1 MKNESERKS
10 HGLEDDLKR
19 AQQELNTMEKELNT
33 MKKYVNKHEFVQD
46 ERDLK
51 LERELTKKEGQI
63 SVLKAELEQSI
74 DRNSQRFLDL
84 KNGFKIK
91 ERELYEEL
99 SRVKEQYSKNNDSV
113 AREFQRKF
121 VEKETEC
128 NNLMRRLQKLEIDFG
143 KEQQLSFSKLE
154 KLESEREYW
163 RKKLEHEQNSQRGKI
178 DEMKNS
184 KDREISVLE
193 AELEQSIDRNSQRF
207 LDLKNGFE
215 IKEKE
220 LFEELSRVKEQYSK
234 NNDSVVREF
243 QRKFVEKETECNNL
257 TRSLQKLEK
266 DFGKEQQLS
275 FSKLEKLESDKEYWI
290 KKLEHEQNSQRGK
303 IDEMKNSKDREIS
316 VLKAELEQSIDRNSQ
331 RFLDLK
337 NGFEIKERELFEE
350 LSRVKEQYSKNNDS
364 VVREFQR
371 KFVEKETE
379 CNNLTRSLQK
389 LEKDFGKEQ
398 QLSFSKLEKLESE
411 REYWRKKLEH
421 EQNSQRGKIDEM
433 KNSKDREI
441 SVLKA
446 ELEQSIDRNSQRFL
460 DLKNGFEIKERE
472 LFEELSRVKE
482 QYSKNNDSVVREFQR
497 KFVEKETEC
506 NNLTRSLQKLEKDF
520 GKEQQLSFSKLEKLE
535 SDKEYWIK
543 KLEHEQNSQ
552 RGKIDEMKNSKDR
565 EISDLRTR
573 MLNIEQKINEKIR
586 HLKDESEKIRTTSDS
601 QVQKLSNQL
610 RENAFKFSQEKQL
623 VSQKLEKTSDD
634 LARTKDQPSSV
645 KIHFGKEELI
655 IKEDN
660 KQSHFAEIDE
670 LKTQFSNEKS
680 DFLRKVQLADEKLST
695 QLKEFD
701 ALKQE
706 PGKLSELEK
715 ENKSL
720 KAERRPQSGEKYL
733 KCPTFCPTHI
743 LPISNLLAKNE

>member
-1 MKNESERKS
+1 MASKNLLGSNHGVHFDDIFGLLQWLNFSLYVLTIFFSQCVKFESLFPKLLICCLITSTTCHGSSLIIYREHCHFRELHRELESTKKRLQVILREKSELEYMKNESERKS

-33 MKKYVNKHEFVQD
+33 RRD
-46 ERDLK
+46 ERDLNF
-51 LERELTKKEGQI
+51 ERELTKKEGQI

-99 SRVKEQYSKNNDSV
+99 SRVKEQYSKSNDSV
-113 AREFQRKF
+113 VREFQRKF

-184 KDREISVLE
+184 KDREISVL
-193 AELEQSIDRNSQRF
+193 
-207 LDLKNGFE
+207 
-215 IKEKE
+215 
-220 LFEELSRVKEQYSK
+220 
-234 NNDSVVREF
+234 
-243 QRKFVEKETECNNL
+243 
-257 TRSLQKLEK
+257 
-266 DFGKEQQLS
+266 
-275 FSKLEKLESDKEYWI
+275 
-290 KKLEHEQNSQRGK
+290 
-303 IDEMKNSKDREIS
+303 
-316 VLKAELEQSIDRNSQ
+316 KAELEQSIDRNSQ

-337 NGFEIKERELFEE
+337 NGFK
-350 LSRVKEQYSKNNDS
+350 
-364 VVREFQR
+364 
-371 KFVEKETE
+371 
-379 CNNLTRSLQK
+379 
-389 LEKDFGKEQ
+389 
-398 QLSFSKLEKLESE
+398 
-411 REYWRKKLEH
+411 
-421 EQNSQRGKIDEM
+421 
-433 KNSKDREI
+433 
-441 SVLKA
+441 
-446 ELEQSIDRNSQRFL
+446 
-460 DLKNGFEIKERE
+460 IKERE

-565 EISDLRTR
+565 KISDLRTR

-586 HLKDESEKIRTTSDS
+586 HLKDESEKSRTTSDS

-610 RENAFKFSQEKQL
+610 RENAFKFSQEKHL

-660 KQSHFAEIDE
+660 KQSQFAEINE